1 MSPVTETTPPPENAS
16 LSAAA
21 LAEVVMGP
29 EMCAEFVGAMQEVDA
44 LLRAARAAASE
55 SDQELLSHH
64 ALRRLDLV
72 VRKFGPHMPTARNQ
86 LS

>member
-1 MSPVTETTPPPENAS
+1 MSPVTETTQPPENAS

-21 LAEVVMGP
+21 LAEVAMGP

-55 SDQELLSHH
+55 SDQ
-64 ALRRLDLV
+64 ARLFRKGLERLELV
-72 VRKFGPHMPTARNQ
+72 VQKFGPHLPTARNQ